1 MAVKRL
7 LLLLL
12 CTYRG
17 HGCIHSK
24 HAMVQVWMV
33 CTGVNGVYRCEW
45 HAQVW
50 MACVLQGQYK
60 STVMCQRCGR
70 KSVVFEPFVC
80 LPLEIPSPT
89 RCSLAVS
96 ATDRHT
102 HTHYMY
108 LVVQCCSLCCVSIHS
123 KLWAQWLTETGCT
136 HTHTDVVVYCIVLAT
151 V

>member
-1 MAVKRL
+1 M
-7 LLLLL
+7 
-12 CTYRG
+12 
-17 HGCIHSK
+17 S
-24 HAMVQVWMV
+24 
-33 CTGVNGVYRCEW
+33 
-45 HAQVW
+45 
-50 MACVLQGQYK
+50 CVLQGQYK

-96 ATDRHT
+96 VTDRHT

-136 HTHTDVVVYCIVLAT
+136 HTHTHRRFTGLYCTSYSLVQHSTVKAFIMRAWSAT
-151 V
+151 GLNLRRGQSLVGKMARCGSKRRHGKNNMS